1 MNFALNNKEEIMI
14 DPKDALTEQELDRL
28 VELDA
33 ASQGDVA
40 GGTAT
45 PATRTIEATAQAVAA
60 SAALIE
66 ATKADFMPTSACT
79 TRC

>member
-1 MNFALNNKEEIMI
+1 MI

-40 GGTAT
+40 GGTAS
-45 PATRTIEATAQAVAA
+45 PATPTIEATAKGVAA
-60 SAALIE
+60 TAALTA
-66 ATKADFMPTSACT
+66 ATQADFMPTSACT